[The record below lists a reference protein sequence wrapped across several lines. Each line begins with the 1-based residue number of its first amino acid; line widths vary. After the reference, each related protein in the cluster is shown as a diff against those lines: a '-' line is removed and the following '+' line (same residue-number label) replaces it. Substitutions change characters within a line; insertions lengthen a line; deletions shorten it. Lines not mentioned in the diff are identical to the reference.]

1 MENYIA
7 AATVPQDGSA
17 MICPHF
23 AHKSSP
29 SVKAMDRLVAAEV
42 VVEEVV
48 EAVVSQDEEDDTRKQ
63 SENWRNSRHKMK
75 H

>member
-1 MENYIA
+1 M
-7 AATVPQDGSA
+7 T
-17 MICPHF
+17 CPHF

-29 SVKAMDRLVAAEV
+29 SVKAMDRLVATEV
-42 VVEEVV
+42 VVEEAVEEVV
-48 EAVVSQDEEDDTRKQ
+48 EVEEEVEEDDTSKQ